1 MLRYAAFSDR
11 DPAMSDRS
19 GNSDALR
26 ILHVVDSLERGGLE
40 RVVTDLAVEQRRAGH
55 EVTVFSILRTA
66 GFLGE
71 IEAAGIPVRVGG
83 KTRAFDLGVIRA
95 LRAEAARHD
104 IVNAHNFTPSYYSA
118 VALLLRGRM
127 PAHVVTCHDMGTRL
141 RDRKLRA
148 FFAFSLRRTRRAA
161 MVSRQVRDWYVESKL
176 IPADRAVTIT
186 NGIPVERFRATPER
200 RTAARRAL
208 GLAADAL
215 VVGCVGRL
223 VPVKNHALLLEC
235 LPQLAA
241 RHANL
246 AVLLVGGGELGTMLR
261 ERAASLGVADRVLFA
276 GERPN
281 VTDLLPAFDV
291 FAQPSLSEGLSI
303 ALLEAS
309 ATGLAIVATD
319 VGGNREIV
327 GDGVTGL
334 LAPSGDVDALT
345 TALDR
350 VLSDADLRASF
361 GAAAA
366 EWAERNASI
375 AAMREAYDRFY
386 RDALATR

>member
-1 MLRYAAFSDR
+1 MLRYAAISYR
-11 DPAMSDRS
+11 DPAMSDGS
-19 GNSDALR
+19 GNSGVLR

-71 IEAAGIPVRVGG
+71 IEASGIPVRIGG
-83 KTRAFDLGVIRA
+83 KMRAFDLGVIRA
-95 LRAEAARHD
+95 LRAEAKRHD

-118 VALLLRGRM
+118 VALLLHRRA

-141 RDRKLRA
+141 KDRKLRA

-161 MVSRQVRDWYVESKL
+161 MVSRQVRDWYVESEL
-176 IPADRAVTIT
+176 VPADRAVTIT
-186 NGIPVERFRATPER
+186 NGIPVERFRAIPER
-200 RTAARRAL
+200 RATARHAL
-208 GLAADAL
+208 GLTADAL

-235 LPQLAA
+235 LPRLVT

-246 AVLLVGGGELGTMLR
+246 AVVLVGGGELATMLR
-261 ERAASLGVADRVLFA
+261 ERAASLGVAGRVFFA
-276 GERPN
+276 GEQPN
-281 VTDLLPAFDV
+281 VADLLPGFDV

-334 LAPSGDVDALT
+334 LVPSGDVDALT

-366 EWAERNASI
+366 KWVERNASI
-375 AAMREAYDRFY
+375 TVMREAYDRFY
-386 RDALATR
+386 RDALAAR

>member
-1 MLRYAAFSDR
+1 
-11 DPAMSDRS
+11 
-19 GNSDALR
+19 
-26 ILHVVDSLERGGLE
+26 
-40 RVVTDLAVEQRRAGH
+40 
-55 EVTVFSILRTA
+55 
-66 GFLGE
+66 
-71 IEAAGIPVRVGG
+71 
-83 KTRAFDLGVIRA
+83 
-95 LRAEAARHD
+95 
-104 IVNAHNFTPSYYSA
+104 
-118 VALLLRGRM
+118 
-127 PAHVVTCHDMGTRL
+127 MGTRL

-176 IPADRAVTIT
+176 VPADRAVTIT

-200 RTAARRAL
+200 RAAARRAL
-208 GLAADAL
+208 GLADDAL
-215 VVGCVGRL
+215 IVGCVGRL

-235 LPQLAA
+235 LPHFAA

-246 AVLLVGGGELGTMLR
+246 DIVLVGGGELGTMLR

-327 GDGVTGL
+327 GDGETGL
-334 LAPSGDVDALT
+334 LVPSGDVDALT
-345 TALDR
+345 AALDR
-350 VLSDADLRASF
+350 MLSGADLRARF

-375 AAMREAYDRFY
+375 SAMREAYDRFY